1 MIRRMKSHIRVI
13 KSTLM
18 NQFDLYTM
26 FGSLEREESK
36 GKGEEEEWYPF
47 TLFGC
52 FKSLPFM

>member
-26 FGSLEREESK
+26 FGSLEGEESR
-36 GKGEEEEWYPF
+36 G
-47 TLFGC
+47 
-52 FKSLPFM
+52 